1 MICNPYGNYR
11 HGAQPLTIF
20 SFPTNFPVDCRAD
33 FKYNKGTEQLHHKG
47 RSLRSSVMNIIVR
60 GMIQSDVEDLSRAFA
75 AQGWLMPSSV
85 FENCYTG
92 MLKRLNDML
101 VAEVAGQPAGFAR
114 IEWFD
119 AGEETGHA
127 LAPEIQEFIVLN
139 RFAGTGVAEAMVAE
153 IERRIAEKTGD
164 IMENVLM
171 AVYGD
176 PPARPPFR
184 YSYVLDGLLVGN
196 EGKLIRVKNP
206 GKAPAGGS
214 VISIKKGNRI

>member
-1 MICNPYGNYR
+1 
-11 HGAQPLTIF
+11 
-20 SFPTNFPVDCRAD
+20 
-33 FKYNKGTEQLHHKG
+33 
-47 RSLRSSVMNIIVR
+47 MNIIVR
-60 GMIQSDVEDLSRAFA
+60 GMIQSDVEDLARAFA
-75 AQGWLMPSSV
+75 SQGWLMPSSV
-85 FENCYTG
+85 FEHCYAR

-101 VAEVAGQPAGFAR
+101 VAEVAGQLAGYVR

-139 RFAGTGVAEAMVAE
+139 RFSGTGVAEAMVAE
-153 IERRIAEKTGD
+153 ADRRIAEKTGE

-171 AVYGD
+171 AVYSD

-196 EGKLIRVKNP
+196 EGKLIRAKNP
-206 GKAPAGGS
+206 GKAPGGS